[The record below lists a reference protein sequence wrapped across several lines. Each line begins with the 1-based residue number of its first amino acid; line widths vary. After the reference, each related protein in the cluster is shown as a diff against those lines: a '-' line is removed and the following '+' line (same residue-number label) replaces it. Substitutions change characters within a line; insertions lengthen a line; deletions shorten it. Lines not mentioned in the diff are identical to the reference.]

1 MKKTAIIKEIVGE
14 ALKPYGF
21 EYMKTEGSSRIFV
34 KRLEGIKS
42 YYDPEKKTVEQ
53 YIGIYESSYSK
64 SLRVELDTDAYGH
77 GAEELE
83 ELNNYA
89 ESDGIGFLVYS
100 DEESY
105 RKCLEDISDAIIKY
119 GLSKLGEMSIE
130 EEVIPTKA
138 MGKRL
143 YEEHKELE
151 QAFVEKYEMSRILRT
166 EEDVEECFDRI
177 REILINTTEQPYEE
191 VKELI
196 LMVSAYI
203 SERLCELPDVNWK
216 YDEETQC
223 FLISSRYFVTPIIA
237 IIVRMWKNKC
247 DNTYWSQM
255 DFEKKVLKEFV
266 K

>member
-1 MKKTAIIKEIVGE
+1 MKKNAIIKEIVGE

-21 EYMKTEGSSRIFV
+21 NYMKTEGPCRIFV
-34 KRLEGIKS
+34 KTLDGIKR
-42 YYDPEKKTVEQ
+42 YYDPRKSTVEQ
-53 YIGIYESSYSK
+53 YINIQESNFDK
-64 SLRVELDTDAYGH
+64 ELRVMLSTDVYGH
-77 GAEELE
+77 GEQELK
-83 ELNNYA
+83 ELNYY
-89 ESDGIGFLVYS
+89 EGSDGIGWIAYS

-105 RKCLEDISDAIIKY
+105 RKCLKDISDAIIKY
-119 GLSKLGEMSIE
+119 GISKLDEMSIE

-138 MGKRL
+138 MGKQL
-143 YEEHKELE
+143 YEQYTELE
-151 QAFVEKYEMSRILRT
+151 QVFVEKYGMNRILRT
-166 EEDVEECFDRI
+166 EEDVEECFERI
-177 REILINTTEQPYEE
+177 REILLNTTEQPYEE

-247 DNTYWSQM
+247 DNTHWREM
-255 DFEKKVLKEFV
+255 DFEKKALKEFV